1 MGYRLKVIREKAGI
15 IQEELAEL
23 SGISRGTIVALE
35 NNQSVSTTT
44 KTLSKLAKAL
54 GVSVSRIFFENSV

>member
-1 MGYRLKVIREKAGI
+1 MGYRLKEIREKAGI
-15 IQEELAEL
+15 TQEELAEL

-44 KTLSKLAKAL
+44 KAL
-54 GVSVSRIFFENSV
+54 GVSVSSIFLENSV

>member
-23 SGISRGTIVALE
+23 SGISRGTIVELE

-54 GVSVSRIFFENSV
+54 GVSVSRIFFENGV